1 MNPIW
6 FLRMKRWAQNPPSA
20 RRIVLVFGVIGICL
34 ALYGL
39 ERAGVLPDWMQAD
52 RAAPRPLR

>member
-1 MNPIW
+1 MNPLW
-6 FLRMKRWAQNPPSA
+6 FLRMKRWAQNPPST
-20 RRIVLVFGVIGICL
+20 RRIMLVFGVIVFCL

-52 RAAPRPLR
+52 RASPRALR